1 MKKLLF
7 VLVIAAGFWHWK
19 TGRVGTIPSV
29 DSAGNPVVVAFT
41 FSQCGSPCD
50 DIIASLKR
58 RGVPFNEIVV
68 DHYDPGS
75 DQYKLWQKYGTQ
87 QFPLVVAGKEKFV
100 GSGQSELVGLL
111 AANYRDKYLTASEAK
126 YYQRHFDASGKP
138 QVVLYG
144 TDWCPSCAAL
154 RKEMREDGTSF
165 VDIDVE
171 KSEDYRDM
179 VQTMEIPGYPAV
191 WVGYRRVRGHT
202 LAAVKDAM

>member
-7 VLVIAAGFWHWK
+7 ILVIAAGFWHWQS
-19 TGRVGTIPSV
+19 GRVGTIPSV
-29 DSAGNPVVVAFT
+29 DSAGNPVVLAFT

-50 DIIASLKR
+50 DITASLKR

-68 DHYDPGS
+68 DHEAPDS
-75 DQYKLWQKYGTQ
+75 DNYKLWKKYGTQ
-87 QFPLVVAGKEKFV
+87 QFPLVVAGKEKSV

-111 AANYRDKYLTASEAK
+111 ATNYRNKYLTANEAK

-144 TDWCPSCAAL
+144 TDWCPTCAEL
-154 RKEMREDGTSF
+154 RKELRAERMPY

-171 KSEDYRDM
+171 KSEDYNDM
-179 VQTMEIPGYPAV
+179 VQTMEIPGYPSI
-191 WVGYRRVRGHT
+191 WVGYHRVRGHSI
-202 LAAVKDAM
+202 ADIKDVM